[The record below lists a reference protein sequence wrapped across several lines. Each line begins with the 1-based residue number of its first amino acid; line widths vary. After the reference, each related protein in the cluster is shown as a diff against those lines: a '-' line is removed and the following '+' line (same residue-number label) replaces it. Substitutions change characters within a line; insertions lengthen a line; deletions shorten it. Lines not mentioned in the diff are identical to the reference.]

1 MPPTPLAIEYVV
13 TQVMDPTQLE
23 TFICLYEPE
32 GVSHDLLR
40 AALDLELVG
49 LQTYNER
56 MALVAIRLVLA
67 GHQWSPAQI
76 LQELGFLPVLAP
88 LPQIQVAFYCLR

>member
-23 TFICLYEPE
+23 TFICLYESE
-32 GVSHDLLR
+32 GVSHDLLC
-40 AALDLELVG
+40 AALDLEQVG
-49 LQTYNER
+49 LQTYIER
-56 MALVAIRLVLA
+56 MALIAIRLVLA
-67 GHQWSPAQI
+67 DHQRSPAQI
-76 LQELGFLPVLAP
+76 LQELRFLPVLAP